1 MTSTISSNNKHFSK
15 LFKWAFRRN
24 RAIMIV
30 FSVLMLIGIVI
41 DVQIITTIAYSRVVN
56 NTDGLGTLGYGSIII
71 AQFGAIIL
79 SLISANHTFSFLH
92 NKRSTDMF
100 GAIPCTRS
108 TLYFSHLLGGIS
120 AVALPFIIGSFIVMG
135 LTCRSV
141 PYFAIQLSM
150 ILFGLIG
157 IAAVYSFTALISYC
171 CGTTLDST
179 IITLSVNAI
188 YIGVIGI
195 FSYIMSSMIPGVN
208 SDQIFNTPIVTLL
221 TPFGFPFFLDYY
233 VIGSQT
239 TALWTTIIWTVLFTA
254 GMVVSGCFAA
264 KMRRAETAQNEFNI
278 KWLPVAIKAG
288 ISVLAG
294 LFGGAA
300 AAPTSTGFSKMF
312 VFAFWYILVG
322 FGAFIIIHLIFSR
335 GIKGKFLPSLLAY
348 AGTTAAVLALTFGL
362 TTGMGID
369 TYVPS
374 PSNVSSITFGN
385 GNDYGSATYTYSD
398 PENIKTITEIHK
410 CITESIEKDSVR
422 PYYIGFNNE
431 YYYNTDEELY
441 SSYGGKFEDLF
452 PLSDN
457 TSFDFTYNKKIG
469 FTTKRVYGY
478 RSKSFDYQKI
488 EALLKKLYNS
498 EEYKRLSNPSIWKE
512 DAKSDG
518 KSPSH
523 ANLAVIAYND
533 KTSSYMQASNIELK
547 YDEQFVKGLMS
558 AIKKDIIDDKEYYRI
573 RSFNSAYYNSNS
585 TLMREK
591 YYVIS
596 IYYKD
601 QRGND
606 TYDYSTGYNYTS
618 RVEAIIP
625 ENYTNTLN
633 YLRANGYGNALSA
646 PVVFSN
652 NYDDDYCDDYYNNV

>member
-41 DVQIITTIAYSRVVN
+41 DVQILTTIAYSRVVN
-56 NTDGLGTLGYGSIII
+56 NTDELGTLGYGSIII

-100 GAIPCTRS
+100 GAIPCKRS
-108 TLYFSHLLGGIS
+108 TLFFSHLLGGIS

-157 IAAVYSFTALISYC
+157 IAAVYSFTALIAYC
-171 CGTTLDST
+171 CGTTLDSI

-239 TALWTTIIWTVLFTA
+239 TALWTTVIWTVLFTA

-264 KMRRAETAQNEFNI
+264 KTRRAETAQNEFNI

-300 AAPTSTGFSKMF
+300 AAPTGSGFSRMF

-488 EALLKKLYNS
+488 EELLKKLYNS
-498 EEYKRLSNPSIWKE
+498 EEYKRLSNPLIWKE
-512 DAKSDG
+512 DAKLDG

>member
-41 DVQIITTIAYSRVVN
+41 DVQILTTIAYSRVVN
-56 NTDGLGTLGYGSIII
+56 NTDELGTLGYGSIII

-108 TLYFSHLLGGIS
+108 TLYFSHLLGGLSAIS
-120 AVALPFIIGSFIVMG
+120 LPFTVGSFIVMG

-141 PYFAIQLSM
+141 PYFAIQLSL
-150 ILFGLIG
+150 IIFGLIG

-208 SDQIFNTPIVTLL
+208 SDQIFNTPVITLL

-233 VIGSQT
+233 VIRSQT
-239 TALWTTIIWTVLFTA
+239 TALWTTIIWTVLFIA
-254 GMVVSGCFAA
+254 GMIVSGCFAA
-264 KMRRAETAQNEFNI
+264 KTRKAETAQNEFNI
-278 KWLPVAIKAG
+278 KWLPVVIKAG

-335 GIKGKFLPSLLAY
+335 GMKGKFLPSLLAY
-348 AGTTAAVLALTFGL
+348 AGTTAAALALTFGL

-488 EALLKKLYNS
+488 EELLKKLYNS
-498 EEYKRLSNPSIWKE
+498 EEYKRLSNPLIWKE
-512 DAKSDG
+512 DAKLDG

-652 NYDDDYCDDYYNNV
+652 NYDDDYYDDYYNNV